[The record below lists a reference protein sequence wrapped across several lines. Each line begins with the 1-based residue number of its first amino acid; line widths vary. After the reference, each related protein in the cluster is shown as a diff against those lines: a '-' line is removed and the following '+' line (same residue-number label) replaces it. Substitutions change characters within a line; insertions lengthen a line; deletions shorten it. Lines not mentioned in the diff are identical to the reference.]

1 MDNVFLH
8 DLHLVTY
15 TTVQSHRPSVIK
27 ITFSGKG
34 SLSYICWIY
43 KLSIVAPLLVDHA
56 KIIYQAKIV
65 SE

>member
-1 MDNVFLH
+1 MGLITVHIICSMIMDNVFLH

-34 SLSYICWIY
+34 SLSYIC
-43 KLSIVAPLLVDHA
+43 
-56 KIIYQAKIV
+56 
-65 SE
+65 